1 MEELIDMNS
10 LMREYY
16 PTFELYQA
24 MRNQLMEILSDAD
37 LIFQPQGENET
48 LGALCLEIG
57 ETEASYIQSFKTF
70 KQDFSY
76 RKEEMGL
83 ERSVD
88 RLAAWFGD
96 LDREL
101 KSALE
106 AISEKELRD
115 RVVDRGGG
123 FMMPLHIQLD
133 VYKEAL
139 LIFYGKVSVYLK
151 ALGKERPQQWQEW
164 IG

>member
-1 MEELIDMNS
+1 MNNF
-10 LMREYY
+10 MRDFY
-16 PTFELYQA
+16 PMFEMYQA
-24 MRNQLMEILSDAD
+24 MRNQLMDILDDHD
-37 LIFQPQGENET
+37 LAFRPHVNNET

-57 ETEASYIQSFKTF
+57 EIEVSYIQSFKTF

-76 RKEEMGL
+76 RNDDPGL
-83 ERSVD
+83 ERSVE
-88 RLAAWFGD
+88 RLKAWYGD

-101 KSALE
+101 RSVLE
-106 AISEKELRD
+106 GLTEKDLQEREI
-115 RVVDRGGG
+115 DRGGG
-123 FMMPLHIQLD
+123 FVLPVPIQLD

-151 ALGKERPQQWQEW
+151 AMGKERPKQWQEW